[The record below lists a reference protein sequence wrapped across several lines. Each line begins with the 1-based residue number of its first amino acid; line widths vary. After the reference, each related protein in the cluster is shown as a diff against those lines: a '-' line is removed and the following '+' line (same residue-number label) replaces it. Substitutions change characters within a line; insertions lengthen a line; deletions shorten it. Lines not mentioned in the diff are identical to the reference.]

1 MTFSH
6 TGVVGNPALCDS
18 HQMDTSG
25 HQALATTF
33 PCMHGH
39 SEEKTRLLATAGGF
53 FRRGISGGERKRVS
67 VGHELLINPSIIL
80 LDEPTSGLDSTTAM
94 NLVSTLC
101 QLAAGGRAIIATI
114 HQPSS
119 RLYQQL
125 DKLLLLSDG
134 HAMYYGECLP
144 RNTLFC
150 CALLD
155 PLFGEDSC
163 KAGCLVA
170 ASSLTIHCWVN
181 LIPGIQWGSVNTSL
195 CCACACDKT
204 RMPVRQLPVV

>member
-1 MTFSH
+1 
-6 TGVVGNPALCDS
+6 
-18 HQMDTSG
+18 MDTPG
-25 HQALATTF
+25 HQATTTI
-33 PCMHGH
+33 PLHARADIQGISM
-39 SEEKTRLLATAGGF
+39 RLLATAGGF

-101 QLAAGGRAIIATI
+101 QLAAGGRAVITTI

-144 RNTLFC
+144 RSALFC
-150 CALLD
+150 RGLLD
-155 PLFGEDSC
+155 VTAAGPFVQGGQLQSRMPGCCQVPRPSTPCEITLSC
-163 KAGCLVA
+163 VVLPAISGGR
-170 ASSLTIHCWVN
+170 VN
-181 LIPGIQWGSVNTSL
+181 KSL
-195 CCACACDKT
+195 CCACAWHPET
-204 RMPVRQLPVV
+204 RMPVRQLSVVWV